1 MAECVGGRYC
11 IDVSHQ
17 IEHQQDKYNKIHGG
31 LRWSAID
38 NNTPNNQPKIGG
50 RDGGEYTGEV

>member
-1 MAECVGGRYC
+1 MIKLGVAVNV
-11 IDVSHQ
+11 DHQ